1 MVEQTNQ
8 PTIEIDTAEADRE
21 GKGKPTRTNKPKMAK
36 NNIQRSRFVVDGMRP
51 ESERRAVDEME
62 QRHRSSSTCAHRD
75 KTHGHSVS
83 LLSLVNAQRRET
95 MKQGNPKMPS
105 SVLKSRVRLF
115 NGNPKLPNLRYV
127 HTE

>member
-62 QRHRSSSTCAHRD
+62 QRHRSSSACAHRD
-75 KTHGHSVS
+75 KQTGTMS
-83 LLSLVNAQRRET
+83 LSS
-95 MKQGNPKMPS
+95 PS
-105 SVLKSRVRLF
+105 STRKQERR
-115 NGNPKLPNLRYV
+115 
-127 HTE
+127 